1 MNTSNFNKKILNSY
15 SLERKGV
22 VDFVIRGAIK
32 QGDIIGSQDWLTATL
47 RDLYLNIASFIPRLL
62 KPLKFHNSWRIK
74 NGIIDKELF
83 PNNVN
88 GVIIPHPALNI
99 KVDNKLFD
107 EYLGNNFGLL
117 VFNNDINVYHVH
129 SYGK

>member
-1 MNTSNFNKKILNSY
+1 MPPFLGQGLCQGIKDSYNLCWKLTGVINKSFNKKILNSY

-62 KPLKFHNSWRIK
+62 KPLRLPRGPQK
-74 NGIIDKELF
+74 G
-83 PNNVN
+83 
-88 GVIIPHPALNI
+88 
-99 KVDNKLFD
+99 
-107 EYLGNNFGLL
+107 
-117 VFNNDINVYHVH
+117 
-129 SYGK
+129 